1 MELIHL
7 CNLMISFVNF
17 YFTSL
22 KDFSVFFP
30 NCVVQ
35 VIGHIKGRKSCEIIS
50 RGVIFLHHKNP
61 AFEQRCVDLLY
72 TL

>member
-1 MELIHL
+1 MGLVHL
-7 CNLMISFVNF
+7 CNLIISFVNF

-22 KDFSVFFP
+22 KDFSVFF

-35 VIGHIKGRKSCEIIS
+35 VIGHVEGRKSCEVIS
-50 RGVIFLHHKNP
+50 RGVIFSHHKNL
-61 AFEQRCVDLLY
+61 AFKQRCVDLLY

>member
-1 MELIHL
+1 MELVSL
-7 CNLMISFVNF
+7 CNLIISFVNF
-17 YFTSL
+17 DFTYL
-22 KDFSVFFP
+22 KDFSVFFK
-30 NCVVQ
+30 CVVQ

-50 RGVIFLHHKNP
+50 RGVIFLHHKNL